1 MQTVTLQGVSEA
13 QRHMSCLTGRLA
25 YAGGNRPC
33 IIGLYI
39 QLEDLLYVGN
49 RVSGIEPQT

>member
-1 MQTVTLQGVSEA
+1 MQMVTLQGGIRGPTA
-13 QRHMSCLTGRLA
+13 QELSTGRLA

-33 IIGLYI
+33 IIGLHI

>member
-33 IIGLYI
+33 IIGLHI